1 MAQAKT
7 LTKTELKR
15 VVDVT
20 NSCSRYAARDIIM
33 LLLTHL
39 CELRIGEVANLRID
53 DVRDADGTI
62 RSEIKLDAERNRNNH
77 AKTIFVPQKC
87 NVILKPI

>member
-7 LTKTELKR
+7 LIKTELKR

-20 NSCSRYAARDIIM
+20 NSCSRYAARDVTM

-39 CELRIGEVANLRID
+39 CGLRIGEVATYAFMMYETQMTRYELRYD
-53 DVRDADGTI
+53 
-62 RSEIKLDAERNRNNH
+62 
-77 AKTIFVPQKC
+77 
-87 NVILKPI
+87 